1 MAPKATIDKADTIRS
16 SVRAT
21 KHVSVTELARG
32 KSWREELPDCD
43 VMEIIDHGTN
53 AGWLVSDSGMDAML
67 DTISYLEERLEQAS
81 MAAIANARRGYDDW
95 QEGDELAKAALD
107 ALDSHEDALRAVL
120 DAG

>member
-1 MAPKATIDKADTIRS
+1 MAPKAAIDKADMIRS

-81 MAAIANARRGYDDW
+81 MAAIANARRDYDDW
-95 QEGDELAKAALD
+95 QEGDELTKAALD
-107 ALDSHEDALRAVL
+107 ALNSHEDALRAVL